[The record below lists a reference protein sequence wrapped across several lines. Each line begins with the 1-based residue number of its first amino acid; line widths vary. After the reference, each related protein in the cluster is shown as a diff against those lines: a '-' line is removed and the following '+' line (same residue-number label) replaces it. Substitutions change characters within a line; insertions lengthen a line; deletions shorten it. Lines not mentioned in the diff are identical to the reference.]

1 MKKLYAEFL
10 GTLTLV
16 MAIVGSGIMAQNLS
30 HDVAVQLLMN
40 GISTVLALG
49 IAIKLFA
56 KSSGA
61 HFNPVVTLVAL
72 VNNRIRS
79 SRALQFIAAQIAG
92 ACAGAIL
99 ANLMFDFGAVNL
111 STKTRSGIG
120 LLLGEVIATAGL
132 IFVIEYLV
140 SKEKTEIAPII
151 VPAWIGSAYFFTS
164 STSFAN
170 PAVTISRTLS
180 DTFAGIAPSS
190 VLGFFVAQVIGA
202 LVGLAAYRVYDSK

>member
-1 MKKLYAEFL
+1 
-10 GTLTLV
+10 
-16 MAIVGSGIMAQNLS
+16 
-30 HDVAVQLLMN
+30 
-40 GISTVLALG
+40 
-49 IAIKLFA
+49 LFA